1 MSYISAALQH
11 LHYSDF
17 CAHCVTLTFA
27 ERNRLSF
34 SLSGNKPLS
43 AN

>member
-1 MSYISAALQH
+1 MTLNFEISI
-11 LHYSDF
+11 SKF
-17 CAHCVTLTFA
+17 KHCVNLTFA
-27 ERNRLSF
+27 ERNRLSL

>member
-1 MSYISAALQH
+1 M
-11 LHYSDF
+11 
-17 CAHCVTLTFA
+17 TLTFA
-27 ERNRLSF
+27 ERNRLSL